1 MRSGLVLSGLVTLAL
16 GAPPPEI
23 GITVKDTS
31 ASNIVNIHV
40 DVPETTPGRHVFT
53 YGRCDNSVRTEYH
66 STIANISQMPTG
78 DDIRLV
84 WVVPETARSGG
95 CISGWGPHN
104 ELLGRSKSVNL
115 KNLIQSSINKRDRVP
130 MTNGSGIDSDG
141 PWFNGVNR
149 LQNEEISA
157 VDVKKAKSKCEY
169 IATLL

>member
-130 MTNGSGIDSDG
+130 MTNESGIDSDG